1 MDLPPPSD
9 VPKQRLIWTIVVAV
23 LVPILILAGCAIFV
37 VIAIRNMFDPT
48 PAVGYEFGSG
58 TCQVDSRTGMALIEL
73 PVTSVQR
80 DADWFR
86 LESLGSNELI
96 IVGVGDLPHNQSLET
111 LDPAGQEALRAQLD
125 DSDDTAG
132 VKFEP
137 TNVILEF
144 RRDSRLSSTQLA
156 DLTLHWS
163 TGEIAFVQKDVPLNL
178 EWGANDCTIDPH

>member
-9 VPKQRLIWTIVVAV
+9 VPKQRLIWIIIVAV
-23 LVPILILAGCAIFV
+23 LAPILILAGCATFV

-48 PAVGYEFGSG
+48 PAVGFEFGQG
-58 TCQVDSRTGMALIEL
+58 TCQVDERTGMALIEL
-73 PVTSVQR
+73 RVTSLQR

-96 IVGVGDLPHNQSLET
+96 VVGVGSLPEKQSLET
-111 LDPAGQEALRAQLD
+111 LDPTGQEALRAQLD
-125 DSDDTAG
+125 DTDDTAS
-132 VKFEP
+132 VEVEP
-137 TNVILEF
+137 TNVILEL

-163 TGEIAFVQKDVPLNL
+163 TGEIAWVQKDVPLNL